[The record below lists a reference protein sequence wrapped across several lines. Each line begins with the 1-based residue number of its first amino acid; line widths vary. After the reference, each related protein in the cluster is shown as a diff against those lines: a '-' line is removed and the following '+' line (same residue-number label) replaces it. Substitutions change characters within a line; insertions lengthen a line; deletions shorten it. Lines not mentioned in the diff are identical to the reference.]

1 MSALRISVPVAI
13 AAAVLVAGC
22 GNNVKQQ
29 LGIAKRA
36 PDEFSV
42 VTRAP
47 LSMPP
52 DYGLRPPRPGE
63 RRPQEPTERAQAR
76 DLLVPHSGDNL
87 ASVTPGSTG
96 MGGMTPGES
105 ALMSRV
111 ETAPAPDD
119 IRAQV
124 DTETARLDR
133 DERNIIER
141 MMFWREEPA
150 PGVVVDPRKENQR
163 LQENAALGKTTTD
176 GETPRIERKPVIRN
190 SIF

>member
-22 GNNVKQQ
+22 GGNVKQQ

-63 RRPQEPTERAQAR
+63 RRPQEPTMRAQAR
-76 DLLVPHSGDNL
+76 GVLVPNAAGDDL
-87 ASVTPGSTG
+87 AAAVPGGTTG
-96 MGGMTPGES
+96 MTAGDS
-105 ALMSRV
+105 ALLARV
-111 ETAPAPDD
+111 GTEPVSED
-119 IRAQV
+119 IRRQI
-124 DTETARLDR
+124 DSETARLDA
-133 DERNIIER
+133 DERNLIER
-141 MMFWREEPA
+141 MMFWREQPP
-150 PGVVVDPRKENQR
+150 PGDVVDPLKETQR
-163 LQENAALGKTTTD
+163 LQENAALGKSTTD
-176 GETPRIERKPVIRN
+176 GDTPRIERKPVVRN

>member
-1 MSALRISVPVAI
+1 VSALRISVPVAI

-22 GNNVKQQ
+22 GGNVKQQ

-63 RRPQEPTERAQAR
+63 RRPQEPTMRAQAR
-76 DLLVPHSGDNL
+76 GVLVPNAAGDDL
-87 ASVTPGSTG
+87 AAAVPGGTTG
-96 MGGMTPGES
+96 MTAGDT
-105 ALMSRV
+105 ALLARV
-111 ETAPAPDD
+111 GTEPVSED
-119 IRAQV
+119 IRRQI
-124 DTETARLDR
+124 DSETARLDA
-133 DERNIIER
+133 DERNLIER
-141 MMFWREEPA
+141 MMFWREQPP
-150 PGVVVDPRKENQR
+150 PGDVVDPLKETQR
-163 LQENAALGKTTTD
+163 LQENAALGKSTTD
-176 GETPRIERKPVIRN
+176 GDTPRIERKPVVRN

>member
-1 MSALRISVPVAI
+1 VAI

-22 GNNVKQQ
+22 GGNVKQQ

-63 RRPQEPTERAQAR
+63 RRPQEPTMRAQAR
-76 DLLVPHSGDNL
+76 GVLVPNAAGDDL
-87 ASVTPGSTG
+87 AAAVPGGTTG
-96 MGGMTPGES
+96 MTAGDS
-105 ALMSRV
+105 ALLARV
-111 ETAPAPDD
+111 GTEPVSED
-119 IRAQV
+119 IRRQI
-124 DTETARLDR
+124 DSETARLDA
-133 DERNIIER
+133 DERNLIER
-141 MMFWREEPA
+141 MMFWREQPP
-150 PGVVVDPRKENQR
+150 PGDVVDPLKETQR
-163 LQENAALGKTTTD
+163 LQENAALGKSTTD
-176 GETPRIERKPVIRN
+176 GDTPRIERKPVVRN

>member
-13 AAAVLVAGC
+13 AAAVLLAGC
-22 GNNVKQQ
+22 GGNVKQQ

-76 DLLVPHSGDNL
+76 ELLVPRSGDNL
-87 ASVTPGSTG
+87 ASAIPGAD
-96 MGGMTPGES
+96 GMTAGES
-105 ALMSRV
+105 ALLSRV
-111 ETAPAPDD
+111 ETGPASDG
-119 IRAQV
+119 IRAQINN
-124 DTETARLDR
+124 ETARLDS
-133 DERNIIER
+133 DERNIVER
-141 MMFWREEPA
+141 MMFWREQPP
-150 PGVVVDPRKENQR
+150 PGDVVDPRKEAQR
-163 LQENAALGKTTTD
+163 LQENAALGKSTTD
-176 GETPRIERKPVIRN
+176 GDTPRIERKPVVRN

>member
-1 MSALRISVPVAI
+1 MVI

-22 GNNVKQQ
+22 GGNVKQQ

-63 RRPQEPTERAQAR
+63 RRPQEPTMRAQAR
-76 DLLVPHSGDNL
+76 EVLVPHAAGDNL
-87 ASVTPGSTG
+87 ASAVPGG
-96 MGGMTPGES
+96 AAGMTAGDS
-105 ALMSRV
+105 ALLARV
-111 ETAPAPDD
+111 GADPVSED
-119 IRAQV
+119 IRRQI
-124 DTETARLDR
+124 DSETARLDA
-133 DERNIIER
+133 DERNLIER
-141 MMFWREEPA
+141 MMFWREQPP
-150 PGVVVDPRKENQR
+150 PGDVVDPLKETQR
-163 LQENAALGKTTTD
+163 LQENAALGKSTTD
-176 GETPRIERKPVIRN
+176 GDTPRIERKPVVRN